1 MHREPE
7 LMRRLLL
14 ALALLAACQVESSRP
29 PSGTPAADPLAGL
42 DAREARGK
50 FCELVFG
57 IGDVSQIVGI
67 NRFEPVEAT
76 RALEPGVGECVYAA
90 GTDASA
96 SLTVDCRDEHPRLEG
111 LRGSLEG
118 QPGFRT
124 VDVGEGGFYTSADGP
139 VHKLTYVSQRPAC
152 TVYVAT
158 SGVPGDNSEALAR
171 HVAKRLAPADA
182 AGAAAKPR

>member
-1 MHREPE
+1 MHR
-7 LMRRLLL
+7 LLP

-29 PSGTPAADPLAGL
+29 PPPAGAARADGLAGL
-42 DAREARGK
+42 DAREARGR

-67 NRFEPVEAT
+67 NRFEPVAAA
-76 RALEPGVGECVYAA
+76 RPPEPGVGECVYAA
-90 GTDASA
+90 GSDASA
-96 SLTVDCRDEHPRLEG
+96 SLTVDCRDEHPRLEA

-118 QPGFRT
+118 LPGFRA

-152 TVYVAT
+152 TIYVAT
-158 SGVPGDNSEALAR
+158 SGVPTDHTEAIAR
-171 HVAKRLAPADA
+171 HVATRLAPPA
-182 AGAAAKPR
+182 APGAAAPPR